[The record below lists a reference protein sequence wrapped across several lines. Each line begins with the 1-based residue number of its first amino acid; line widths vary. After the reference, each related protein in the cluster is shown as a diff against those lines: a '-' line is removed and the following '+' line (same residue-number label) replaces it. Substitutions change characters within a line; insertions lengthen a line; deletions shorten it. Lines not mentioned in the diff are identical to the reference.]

1 MDKSIEID
9 PVYYG
14 RGGDNYVDSDFA
26 SETTS
31 LSSSVYR
38 GVFEN
43 GRRYQTVREGAS
55 WFPSDDQQ
63 FESLEAGHL
72 LCILL
77 DSNTGNPLYQA
88 PLKDPKV

>member
-9 PVYYG
+9 PVYYDHG
-14 RGGDNYVDSDFA
+14 RDDYIDSDFA

-55 WFPSDDQQ
+55 WFPSDEQQ
-63 FESLEAGHL
+63 FESLEAAKSW
-72 LCILL
+72 I
-77 DSNTGNPLYQA
+77 SAQAEATGPSM
-88 PLKDPKV
+88 